1 MASEGSKGSV
11 KLSFVGWVGSFGTMM
26 NLHRIAAIN
35 AKKPA
40 QPMIGAFLPSKNL
53 FEIVPTPEVRMKL
66 VNC

>member
-1 MASEGSKGSV
+1 MGFKGSV
-11 KLSFVGWVGSFGTMM
+11 KLCFVGCGPFGTII
-26 NLHRIAAIN
+26 NLHKIAAIN

-40 QPMIGAFLPSKNL
+40 HPMIGAFLQSKNL